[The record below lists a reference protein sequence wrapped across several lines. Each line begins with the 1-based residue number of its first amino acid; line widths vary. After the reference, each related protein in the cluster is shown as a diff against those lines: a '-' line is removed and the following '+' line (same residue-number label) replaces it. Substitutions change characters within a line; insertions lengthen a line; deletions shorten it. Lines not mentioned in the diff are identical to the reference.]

1 MGTKKLGIKEICM
14 QIGKYIALHTLYD
27 IYRDLLIYGI
37 VTHENLNTCDEI
49 LIKARD
55 EVYLASTRDIQYV
68 LLLSICMI
76 ANRISGCFM
85 CINLFVDRK
94 NYISQ
99 NSPQMLN
106 TTLAVSHS
114 KNINPHRIPKSQVS
128 NKPSNPAPHLLLIP
142 LPIPNVDPHVPFLA
156 VCGFFVPRGTAHGWR
171 SIPIRVVPA
180 TISTIKYPARA

>member
-1 MGTKKLGIKEICM
+1 M

-37 VTHENLNTCDEI
+37 VTHENLDTCDEI
-49 LIKARD
+49 LNKARD
-55 EVYLASTRDIQYV
+55 EVYLVSTCDIQYV

-85 CINLFVDRK
+85 CLNLFVDRK

-106 TTLAVSHS
+106 
-114 KNINPHRIPKSQVS
+114 I
-128 NKPSNPAPHLLLIP
+128 
-142 LPIPNVDPHVPFLA
+142 
-156 VCGFFVPRGTAHGWR
+156 
-171 SIPIRVVPA
+171 
-180 TISTIKYPARA
+180 

>member
-1 MGTKKLGIKEICM
+1 MMARSLGCARDAMGTKKLGIKEICM

-49 LIKARD
+49 LNKARD

-85 CINLFVDRK
+85 CLNLFVDRK

-106 TTLAVSHS
+106 
-114 KNINPHRIPKSQVS
+114 I
-128 NKPSNPAPHLLLIP
+128 
-142 LPIPNVDPHVPFLA
+142 
-156 VCGFFVPRGTAHGWR
+156 
-171 SIPIRVVPA
+171 
-180 TISTIKYPARA
+180 